1 MEQCEKDINV
11 ISEETEQKILKKV
24 MDLGDD
30 IKDYAI
36 YQDIVDDNQLENW
49 FIRQVKY
56 GRIKLKTDYRQIK

>member
-1 MEQCEKDINV
+1 MNSYWMEQCEKDINV

-36 YQDIVDDNQLENW
+36 YQDIVDDNQLEN
-49 FIRQVKY
+49 
-56 GRIKLKTDYRQIK
+56 